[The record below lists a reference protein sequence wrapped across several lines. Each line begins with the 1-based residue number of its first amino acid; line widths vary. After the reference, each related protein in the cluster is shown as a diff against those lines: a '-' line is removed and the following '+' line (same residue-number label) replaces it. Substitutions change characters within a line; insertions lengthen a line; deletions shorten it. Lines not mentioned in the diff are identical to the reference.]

1 MLNPN
6 QYQTHQAW
14 VAFQL
19 TERPIRTVSDGD
31 FNLIGMIDAA
41 SGFMLGTTLVATT
54 RVELSEDDARIL
66 LREGERQARQW
77 PATLFIPNG
86 RMGNPLML
94 EAERLGI
101 AVIRVSHDELLPLIG
116 EAIASFRERIGGESR

>member
-19 TERPIRTVSDGD
+19 TERTIRTVSDGD

-77 PATLFIPNG
+77 PATLLIPNW

-116 EAIASFRERIGGESR
+116 EAIASFNERIGGDSR